1 MDNTDNFVS
10 EILIRKYNPNVPM
23 KNKTLNAQF
32 ILFFIL
38 FLSFIFN
45 PLGFALSPL
54 KREISL
60 PNIISLENYNLY
72 VSSDSQAFGLAFP
85 VFDYALKGFNQLKS
99 AGFFVNNNM
108 LTIIDFTKAANE
120 KRLFVLDLEKGKVL
134 FNTYVAHGKA
144 SGEMFATS
152 FSNKLSSLKSS
163 LGFFE
168 TTQTYFG
175 KHGYSLKLAGLEK
188 GINDEVSKRA
198 IVVHGADYVSDWF
211 IRMKGMIG
219 RSWGCPAIPT
229 SMTKPI
235 IDKIRNGSC
244 LYIHAEDSLYFA
256 KSSLN

>member
-1 MDNTDNFVS
+1 
-10 EILIRKYNPNVPM
+10 M
-23 KNKTLNAQF
+23 KNKILNGQF

-38 FLSFIFN
+38 FLSLIFN
-45 PLGFALSPL
+45 PIGFALAPL
-54 KREISL
+54 KREMNNL
-60 PNIISLENYNLY
+60 KNISLENYNLY
-72 VSSDSQAFGLAFP
+72 TSCDFQAFGLTFP

-99 AGFFVNNNM
+99 AGFFANNNI
-108 LTIIDFTKAANE
+108 LTIIDFTKASNE
-120 KRLFVLDLEKGKVL
+120 KRLFVLDLDQGKVL

-188 GINDEVSKRA
+188 GINDQVSKRA
-198 IVVHGADYVSDWF
+198 IVVHGADYVSDLF

-219 RSWGCPAIPT
+219 RSWGCPAIP
-229 SMTKPI
+229 SSITKPI
-235 IDKIRNGSC
+235 IDKIRNGTC